1 MRFFWRIPHFI
12 YLGRKMKRI
21 AAILLLF
28 SIVLNTLVHAGLLVF
43 EWQQARKMAIEAY
56 FSQNYRIIK
65 VPASLYLHTRDSEF
79 KKVEGKLNIDEEVY
93 QLVKQRVKNDT
104 LEIYCVRDL
113 RTEKLQAQ
121 FQDFIQ
127 KQLGNGGFPQDGP
140 LKKMLKSQFKD
151 FTFNQDL
158 CSIFYHYSSVPAC
171 KDAHN
176 FGPCALNA
184 DQVRG
189 RIPSPPPELFS

>member
-1 MRFFWRIPHFI
+1 MI
-12 YLGRKMKRI
+12 KRI

-28 SIVLNTLVHAGLLVF
+28 SIVLNTLVHAGLLWS
-43 EWQQARKMAIEAY
+43 EWRQAHQAAIDAY
-56 FSQNYRIIK
+56 FAQNYHIIK
-65 VPASLYLHTRDSEF
+65 VPASLYLPVKDSEF
-79 KKVEGKLNIDEEVY
+79 EAVEGKLNIDEEIY

-121 FQDFIQ
+121 FEDFVQ
-127 KQLGNGGFPQDGP
+127 KQLGHDSFPQDGP
-140 LKKMLKSQFKD
+140 LKKMLKTQFKD

-158 CSIFYHYSSVPAC
+158 CTIYYHYSSVPVC

-176 FGPCALNA
+176 FGPCGLNA
-184 DQVRG
+184 DQTRG
-189 RIPSPPPELFS
+189 RIPSPPPEYFS

>member
-1 MRFFWRIPHFI
+1 MHFVYLAHMMRRS
-12 YLGRKMKRI
+12 

-28 SIVLNTLVHAGLLVF
+28 SIVLNTLVHAGLLVC

-56 FSQNYRIIK
+56 FSQNYRVIK
-65 VPASLYLHTRDSEF
+65 VPASLYLSARDSEF
-79 KKVEGKLNIDEEVY
+79 EAVAGKLNIDEEVY

-113 RTEKLQAQ
+113 RSERLQAQ

-127 KQLGNGGFPQDGP
+127 KQLGHDGFPQDGP

-151 FTFNQDL
+151 FTFNQEL
-158 CSIFYHYSSVPAC
+158 CTIFQHYSSVPVYKNAP
-171 KDAHN
+171 N
-176 FGPCALNA
+176 FGLLALLA
-184 DQVRG
+184 DQIRG